1 MGGPDIL
8 FAAAIVLSLWLP
20 GWLLLARL
28 GTGGPAAARP
38 RLAERTFIAVM
49 LSALL
54 LLWVAV
60 TLAELGALSR
70 LSLLVGVAVPA
81 AGLAWAARRPATGAA
96 ALPTTGRATP
106 LDATLVIV
114 VGLVAAGAWLY
125 RPPFEQI
132 VGARDP
138 YTYTLAGIATARDGG
153 FVVEDELV
161 TQIPESA
168 WPDLLGHDYRE
179 QRAQYGSRL
188 QGWYLL
194 DPNSGK
200 VVPQGLP
207 LYPAAIAVG
216 YMVGEIGGALRV
228 TAVLAIAGVV
238 SLFFLGL
245 RLYGPAAATTAA
257 ILLLVS
263 APQVWFSRFASA
275 EILAQVLMIAGLYG
289 LFVDRRE
296 GSRAHAL
303 LSAVAFGLCWQTHIW
318 TVWLVFPLFG
328 ILVFDLLRGRVTR
341 RDLAWFWGPLVALG
355 VQALLVAIFLLRAYL
370 YDILLVLM
378 STLWVLYPLVPAL
391 LAGLFAC
398 WRLGLRRRRGI
409 AGGIAASGSEPEPRA
424 AASVPTGGAAGT
436 VGGPGH
442 GLRDDPVAPAPVR
455 KLGWAR
461 PAIAAAVVALAAYSG
476 WIRPG
481 LTDMELDWSVEYVIR
496 LVLATTPAVFWLAIA
511 GIVLLLLDRRRG
523 EADML
528 ALTVVLATSI
538 PILYDPTISR
548 DLMWALRRYETIYP
562 FVFLFAAAA
571 VWWLPSRV
579 RATRGDGAQRSSGK
593 GEGSAPSW
601 MRGPAGGAAEL
612 GWSAAA
618 AVAGALLIAGVA
630 HEGLRYRDVNE
641 PGPAIAMVE
650 EIASSLED
658 NAVLVFEARSD
669 WGVRDFAP
677 ALKFWKGF
685 DVVMLQ
691 SKQMAGERALL
702 DFVRRQAQRGRS
714 VYFFTQGFNYYF
726 PTPRLVPHRNWVF
739 RRRVLEP
746 GFGELPRN
754 VLENDVRFATYRLEP
769 GGTNGPLAGGLDVG
783 EWDDIYVGEALS
795 AEVSGPF
802 TARWTKGTGRFWL
815 PGLDA
820 AAGEIVVHA
829 DTIGGS
835 GAFNR
840 TLRAQLDGVPLGEI
854 TIEQGWTDYVFEVPS
869 DWRPA
874 EGRAPVLELFTEPLQ
889 PDAVSG
895 SGDMRY
901 LGIFVNAILWH

>member
-1 MGGPDIL
+1 MDGPDIL
-8 FAAAIVLSLWLP
+8 FAVAIALSLWLP
-20 GWLLLARL
+20 GWLLLGRL
-28 GTGGPAAARP
+28 GAGGPAAARP

-70 LSLLVGVAVPA
+70 LSFLVGVAFAA
-81 AGLAWAARRPATGAA
+81 AGLAWAARRRATGAA
-96 ALPTTGRATP
+96 VLPAAGRAAP

-179 QRAQYGSRL
+179 QRAQYGSRI

-194 DPNSGK
+194 DPDSGK

-207 LYPAAIAVG
+207 LYPAAIAIG
-216 YMVGEIGGALRV
+216 YMVADIGGALRV

-263 APQVWFSRFASA
+263 APQLWFSRFASA

-289 LFVDRRE
+289 LLVDRRE

-303 LSAVAFGLCWQTHIW
+303 LSAVAFGLGWQTHVW
-318 TVWLVFPLFG
+318 TVWLAFPLFG
-328 ILVFDLLRGRVTR
+328 ILAFDLLRGRVTR
-341 RDLAWFWGPLVALG
+341 RDVAWFWGPLSLLS
-355 VQALLVAIFLLRAYL
+355 VQALLVAILLLRAYL
-370 YDILLVLM
+370 YDILLVLI
-378 STLWVLYPLVPAL
+378 SSLWVLYPLVPAL

-398 WRLGLRRRRGI
+398 WRVGLRRRSDDGVGGGP
-409 AGGIAASGSEPEPRA
+409 AGAADGPDQGRRSAASPA
-424 AASVPTGGAAGT
+424 AAAADRRIGW
-436 VGGPGH
+436 
-442 GLRDDPVAPAPVR
+442 VR
-455 KLGWAR
+455 PLV
-461 PAIAAAVVALAAYSG
+461 AAAVAGLAVYG
-476 WIRPG
+476 YLIRPG
-481 LTDMELDWSVEYVIR
+481 LIEAEFNWRVESVVR
-496 LVLATTPAVFWLAIA
+496 LVVATTPAAYWLAIA
-511 GIVLLLLDRRRG
+511 GITLMLLDRRRG

-528 ALTVVLATSI
+528 VLTVVLATSV
-538 PILYDPTISR
+538 PILYDPTITR

-571 VWWLPSRV
+571 VWWLPSRI
-579 RATRGDGAQRSSGK
+579 RATRVDGTGRSSGK
-593 GEGSAPSW
+593 GAGTAPSGI
-601 MRGPAGGAAEL
+601 RDTGGGGAEL
-612 GWSAAA
+612 SWSAAA

-739 RRRVLEP
+739 RRRALEQ
-746 GFGELPRN
+746 GFGELPRR
-754 VLENDVRFATYRLEP
+754 VLENEIRFATYRLEP

-820 AAGEIVVHA
+820 AAREIVVHA

-840 TLRAQLDGVPLGEI
+840 TLRAHLDGVPLGEI